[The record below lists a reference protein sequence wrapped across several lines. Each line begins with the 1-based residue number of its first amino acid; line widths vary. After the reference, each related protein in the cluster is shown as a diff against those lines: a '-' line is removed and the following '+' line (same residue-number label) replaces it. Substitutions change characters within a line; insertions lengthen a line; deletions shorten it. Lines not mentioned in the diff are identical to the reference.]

1 MTGWIART
9 LVALIVALG
18 LLVPQGAG
26 VAAALGLTADRVMVI
41 CTGDGLRTLRFD
53 ADGNPVEVSETP
65 DTCALV
71 HATDTATPI
80 EPAPAAHPLIPA
92 PALLAAHPFQSLRAV
107 HSPSLPR
114 APPAA

>member
-9 LVALIVALG
+9 LVPLIVALG

-26 VAAALGLTADRVMVI
+26 VAAALGLTFDRVMVI

-53 ADGNPVEVSETP
+53 ADGNPVEVSDSP

-71 HATDTATPI
+71 HAADTSEDIIPI
-80 EPAPAAHPLIPA
+80 AAPEDALASAPAPVPQP
-92 PALLAAHPFQSLRAV
+92 LRAV
-107 HSPSLPR
+107 VPAYLPSLPR
-114 APPAA
+114 APPLV

>member
-9 LVALIVALG
+9 LVALIVTLG

-26 VAAALGLTADRVMVI
+26 VAAALGLTTDRVMVI

-53 ADGNPVEVSETP
+53 ADGTPVEVSDSP

-71 HATDTATPI
+71 HAADTATPI
-80 EPAPAAHPLIPA
+80 EPVPATHPLIPA
-92 PALLAAHPFQSLRAV
+92 PARVAARPAQTLPSA
-107 HSPSLPR
+107 HSPYLPR

>member
-1 MTGWIART
+1 MTGWIVRT
-9 LVALIVALG
+9 LVALVVTLGILAPQGAGPAVALG
-18 LLVPQGAG
+18 LTG
-26 VAAALGLTADRVMVI
+26 DRIMVI

-53 ADGNPVEVSETP
+53 ADGTPVEVSDTP

-71 HATDTATPI
+71 HAADTAEPVQ
-80 EPAPAAHPLIPA
+80 PAPAMQPLIPA
-92 PALLAAHPFQSLRAV
+92 PATVAARPAQTLSSP

>member
-1 MTGWIART
+1 MTGWIVRP
-9 LVALIVALG
+9 LVALIVTLAILA
-18 LLVPQGAG
+18 PHGAG
-26 VAAALGLTADRVMVI
+26 VAAALGLSGDRVMVI

-65 DTCALV
+65 DICALL
-71 HATDTATPI
+71 HAVDTAGPSG
-80 EPAPAAHPLIPA
+80 PAPSAQRLIKAPA
-92 PALLAAHPFQSLRAV
+92 PVAARPSQSLRAV

>member
-26 VAAALGLTADRVMVI
+26 VAAALGLTFDRVMVI

-53 ADGNPVEVSETP
+53 ADGNPVEVSDSP

-71 HATDTATPI
+71 HAADTAEPVL
-80 EPAPAAHPLIPA
+80 PAPATQPLIPA
-92 PALLAAHPFQSLRAV
+92 PATVTARPARALPSD